1 MDHCCD
7 RYSGK
12 VFTEGIYDI
21 QLQAKKFPFLDSAL
35 HSMGLLNFNPVSDIM
50 ANPVITLCEVDK
62 VKRIY
67 EVLKHTTHNGFPTID
82 RYGRF
87 RGLILRKTLLVLLE
101 LKSFSHK
108 MSPNELQHSQA
119 PPDMA
124 DEEEGGTQLSTAAV
138 VFYDTLEK
146 KYPKF
151 PTIGDLT
158 LSAEEMVSC
167 YMEFSLSQ
175 PRYVSSNAYY
185 CV

>member
-1 MDHCCD
+1 LVVSFIY

-12 VFTEGIYDI
+12 LFTEGIYDI
-21 QLQAKKFPFLDSAL
+21 QLKAKKFPFLDSAL

-50 ANPVITLCEVDK
+50 ADPVITLCEVDK

-108 MSPNELQHSQA
+108 MSVNELQHSHTA
-119 PPDMA
+119 PDTA

-146 KYPKF
+146 KYPKY
-151 PTIGDLT
+151 PVVGDLKLT
-158 LSAEEMVSC
+158 PEDMVRAELCFACMTC
-167 YMEFSLSQ
+167 GRTR
-175 PRYVSSNAYY
+175 PAA
-185 CV
+185 CC